1 MSCIPKLI
9 LNSLRWLNATRNG
22 QVLATKLME
31 IMEATPDSVQVEIVS
46 SLPEIIPDA
55 FHDLVAQELKKEA
68 WLGKKHLTA
77 TILDTFSNLSLK
89 SDMSML
95 LRSNVLE
102 NIKDAPKEDLP
113 IMVKFVVNC
122 TTAKEAALEID
133 TLRQGPLYKWTEHSL
148 KFIFFL
154 ISR

>member
-1 MSCIPKLI
+1 MIHTL
-9 LNSLRWLNATRNG
+9 
-22 QVLATKLME
+22 
-31 IMEATPDSVQVEIVS
+31 
-46 SLPEIIPDA
+46 
-55 FHDLVAQELKKEA
+55 ELKKEA

-122 TTAKEAALEID
+122 TTAKEAALVID
-133 TLRQGPLYKWTEHSL
+133 TLR
-148 KFIFFL
+148 
-154 ISR
+154 